1 MAILLST
8 ALVNA
13 RLSPQEIVD
22 GGEMQIWSGVGAPA
36 TADAAATGTL
46 LNVLTL
52 ASGARTAEVLA
63 TCIVNLTA
71 GGSGSLDTLTID
83 TYDILGAAVPFNVS
97 LTQTAAD
104 VAAQINKFS
113 GSVFKVTATSSVG
126 DITIKMPLGT
136 GVRLNGKTVA
146 HTETTL
152 TVTINGASS
161 VTVGGAGATA
171 GVAAVNGITWGEI
184 AAGVIAAIGTI
195 SGNNLA
201 TGTAGYFRLT
211 GVSHPTGTS
220 VVDASPWIYHRIQG
234 TCGTTGADYNMS
246 STSLVAAAPH
256 TLQSFTVTIP
266 KS

>member
-13 RLSPQEIVD
+13 RLSPQEVVD
-22 GGEMQIWSGVGAPA
+22 GGEIQIWSGTAPA
-36 TADAAATGTL
+36 TADAVATGTL

-63 TCIVNLTA
+63 TGIVNLIG
-71 GGSGSLDTLTID
+71 GGSGSVDTITVD
-83 TYDILGAAVPFNVS
+83 AYDILGGAVPFNTS

-113 GSVFKVTATSSVG
+113 GSVFKVTATSSAAN
-126 DITIKMPLGT
+126 ITISMPLGT
-136 GVRLNGKTVA
+136 GVRLNGKTLA
-146 HTETTL
+146 CTSTTI
-152 TVTINGASS
+152 TNTINGVSS
-161 VTVGGAGATA
+161 TTVGGAGATA
-171 GVAAVNGITWGEI
+171 GVAAVNGITWGQI

-211 GVSHPTGTS
+211 GVNHPVS
-220 VVDASPWIYHRIQG
+220 VSAIDVSPWIYHRIQG

-256 TLQSFTVTIP
+256 TLQSFTITIP
-266 KS
+266 K